1 MITDL
6 LDQIDRLDQEAT
18 KGPWTTDETEEEV
31 GVIWGGPRLD
41 HGYIKQLMITD
52 VVEGDGNAEFIA
64 LARTALPQ
72 LAIALRAVM
81 DCVADMEQDNGD
93 DSAYSHGVRHMAGT
107 VRHIITDTLKG
118 DDDAG

>member
-1 MITDL
+1 MPDLQKL
-6 LDQIDRLDQEAT
+6 LDQIDRLDQEAEA
-18 KGPWTTDETEEEV
+18 GPWDHDREVNTENGWSLGTVRSHHTGESVTAEV
-31 GVIWGGPRLD
+31 YD
-41 HGYIKQLMITD
+41 AD
-52 VVEGDGNAEFIA
+52 AEFIA

-107 VRHIITDTLKG
+107 VCHIITDTLKG